1 VADVVAQSGPPG
13 HETFDAVVVGA
24 GFAGLYMLHRLR
36 GLGLSAC
43 VFEAGGGVGGTWF
56 WNRYPGARC
65 DVESIDYQ
73 YSFDGELLR
82 DWVWTERY
90 PRQEE
95 LLRYLDHVADRFDLR
110 RDIRLNARVKEATFD
125 ETARR
130 WEVRTDRGD
139 RVSAQFAIMAT
150 GCLSATKPPDF
161 PGLDSF
167 EGDWFHTGA
176 WPASDVD
183 FSGRRVAVVG
193 TGSSAIQLIP
203 VVAER
208 AAELIVF
215 QRTANFSIPAH
226 NRPYRAGEHDLERY
240 DERRKFVRESFG
252 AMFYPGNRRSALEV
266 SPQERE
272 HEFEERWQY
281 GGLAIYGA
289 FADLLVN
296 AEANATAAAFFAA
309 KIREKVDDPALAALL
324 TPTGFPIGAK
334 RICVDTGYYETLTLD
349 HVRVVDVSASPIR
362 EITPA
367 GIRTDDAVYAVDAI
381 VFAIGFDAMTGSLA
395 KIDIRGRGG
404 RALAG
409 EWSAGPRTYLGLGVA
424 GFPNMFIVTGPGSPS
439 VLSNMVV
446 SIEQHVD
453 WIADALVAMRAAGA
467 DLIEATREAQDAWVA
482 HVNDV
487 ASRTLLPTASS
498 WYMGANIPGKP
509 RLFMPYAGGV
519 GAYREKCDEVAAN
532 GYQGF
537 TLTA

>member
-1 VADVVAQSGPPG
+1 VADVVAQSGPDA
-13 HETFDAVVVGA
+13 HETLDAVVVGA

-73 YSFDGELLR
+73 YSFDKDLLR

-95 LLRYLDHVADRFDLR
+95 LLRYLNHVADRFDLR
-110 RDIRLNARVKEATFD
+110 HDIRLNARVCAATFD
-125 ETARR
+125 ETAGR

-139 RVSAQFAIMAT
+139 RVSARFAIIAT
-150 GCLSATKPPDF
+150 GCLSATKSPDF
-161 PGLDSF
+161 PGLESF

-176 WPASDVD
+176 WPRSDID
-183 FSGRRVAVVG
+183 FAGKRVAVVG

-226 NRPYRAGEHDLERY
+226 NRPYLAAEHDLERY
-240 DERRKFVRESFG
+240 DVRRKVVRESFG
-252 AMFYPGNRRSALEV
+252 AMFYPGNEKSALEV
-266 SPQERE
+266 SPRERE
-272 HEFEERWQY
+272 RELEERWQF
-281 GGLAIYGA
+281 GGLAVYGA

-309 KIREKVDDPALAALL
+309 KIREKVDDPVLATLL
-324 TPTGFPIGAK
+324 TPAGFPIGAK
-334 RICVDTGYYETLTLD
+334 RICVDTDYYETFNLD
-349 HVRVVDVSASPIR
+349 HVRVVDVGTSPIR

-367 GIRTDDAVYAVDAI
+367 GIRTDDAVYAADAI
-381 VFAIGFDAMTGSLA
+381 VFAIGYDAMTGALA
-395 KIDIRGRGG
+395 KIDIRGHGG
-404 RALAG
+404 HALTE
-409 EWSAGPRTYLGLGVA
+409 EWSAGPRTYLGIGVA
-424 GFPNMFIVTGPGSPS
+424 GFPNMFIITGPGSPS

-453 WIADALVAMRAAGA
+453 WIADALVAMRAAG
-467 DLIEATREAQDAWVA
+467 DRLIEATEEAQDAWVA
-482 HVNDV
+482 HVNAV
-487 ASRTLLPTASS
+487 ASETLLPAASS

-532 GYQGF
+532 GYAGF
-537 TLTA
+537 RLTG